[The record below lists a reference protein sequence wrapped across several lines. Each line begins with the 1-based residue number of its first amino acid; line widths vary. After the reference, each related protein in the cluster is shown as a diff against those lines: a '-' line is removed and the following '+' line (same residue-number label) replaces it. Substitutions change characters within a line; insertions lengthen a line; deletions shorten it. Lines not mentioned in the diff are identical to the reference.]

1 MYLCD
6 VNLLFHPHTLC
17 PDYKVYATLPGVTR
31 QHSTVCGSTHTSSPN
46 HQHAMRLH
54 TFHVCEYYNP
64 PSLCSICTY
73 AQPNWPSPKLVQL
86 DCMSVFNLYRL
97 YHSMG
102 RNVMHCVLCL
112 HHCIVDL
119 HYCGLCS
126 EYRAQAAWVLQK
138 AFHIQSMH
146 QCHLYMCLQFSL
158 YAQIQE
164 IIRTLVTPSN
174 VVNCFDP

>member
-1 MYLCD
+1 MWVL
-6 VNLLFHPHTLC
+6 
-17 PDYKVYATLPGVTR
+17 
-31 QHSTVCGSTHTSSPN
+31 QS
-46 HQHAMRLH
+46 
-54 TFHVCEYYNP
+54 

-86 DCMSVFNLYRL
+86 DCMSVFNVYRL

-174 VVNCFDP
+174 VVNCFDPWVMYYSNYHYCVLHLTNLSVWLMRIPFCIYKLYCMRMHSWLY